1 MRSGGVEDVI
11 ATTVKMEKAAIKIN
25 TAKSTSPVRTP
36 TRPNH
41 AGNES
46 VGIGKAEREVME
58 AIKIQRDISVFK
70 SHPIADTEQKV
81 REKDGK
87 E

>member
-1 MRSGGVEDVI
+1 
-11 ATTVKMEKAAIKIN
+11 
-25 TAKSTSPVRTP
+25 
-36 TRPNH
+36 
-41 AGNES
+41 

-58 AIKIQRDISVFK
+58 AIKIQRDTSVFK
-70 SHPIADTEQKV
+70 SHSIEDTEQKV

>member
-1 MRSGGVEDVI
+1 
-11 ATTVKMEKAAIKIN
+11 
-25 TAKSTSPVRTP
+25 
-36 TRPNH
+36 
-41 AGNES
+41 
-46 VGIGKAEREVME
+46 VGIGKAERAVME

-70 SHPIADTEQKV
+70 SHPIVEDTEQKV